1 MVANKIKVNRRRG
14 DERMK
19 TLHKLMLRGTPHDEV
34 LRSDISKET
43 ITIEEAI
50 SYCDSVD
57 AVVKMWHDSILDHG
71 ISDPDHIVG
80 EVYGSLI
87 VCRMLFEDLKVLRA
101 NSKAECVA
109 LLDATQVISGLKQA
123 MIPMSKS
130 YAKTPTLCQWYMT
143 LGNEIDMCYRAIRR
157 RLKNGGK

>member
-1 MVANKIKVNRRRG
+1 MVAIKIKANRRRG

-50 SYCDSVD
+50 SYCHSVD

-80 EVYGSLI
+80 E
-87 VCRMLFEDLKVLRA
+87 DLKVLRA
-101 NSKAECVA
+101 NSKAECIA

>member
-1 MVANKIKVNRRRG
+1 
-14 DERMK
+14 MK
-19 TLHKLMLRGTPHDEV
+19 TLHRLMLRGTKHDEI
-34 LRSDISKET
+34 LRSNIAKDQ
-43 ITIEEAI
+43 ITIEQAI

-57 AVVKMWHDSILDHG
+57 AVVKMWRDSIIDHG
-71 ISDPDHIVG
+71 ISDPNHIVA

-87 VCRMLFEDLKVLRA
+87 VCRMLFDDLKVLRA
-101 NSKAECVA
+101 DKKAECIP
-109 LLDATQVISGLKQA
+109 LLDATQVIGGLKQA
-123 MIPMSKS
+123 MLPMSKS